1 MTRFSYADLKYL
13 EHSPCIAVVH
23 VYGFRRS
30 YVCFCVR
37 CCRQSIVSP
46 LCCIS
51 PSYIVFFLLHFSYT
65 IASPTVIICV
75 YQRSRCRQNVNTQ
88 PLSSQR
94 DSCVYWYSIFML
106 SLDANWNAFDMSRSH
121 SHNSLAVVSVALS
134 TWFQRFMLMMHF
146 QHVVFEYLR
155 TGDCLYFWASV
166 TFSCGI
172 FHRQLRMTK

>member
-1 MTRFSYADLKYL
+1 MVWPPPRGAGGSANAWGGSALPRPRVATGL
-13 EHSPCIAVVH
+13 AVVH
-23 VYGFRRS
+23 VYVFRRS

-37 CCRQSIVSP
+37 CCRQSIVSL
-46 LCCIS
+46 LCCVS

-121 SHNSLAVVSVALS
+121 SHNSLAVVNVISTVYAYDAFSTCGFWISQNRRLFILLSVG
-134 TWFQRFMLMMHF
+134 HF
-146 QHVVFEYLR
+146 FVWNFP
-155 TGDCLYFWASV
+155 
-166 TFSCGI
+166 
-172 FHRQLRMTK
+172 